1 MKKVAFITLGCKVNT
16 YETEGMKR
24 IFEENGYEVVDFGA
38 LADVCVIN
46 TCTVTHLSDKKSR
59 QMIRRARR
67 INPNAIVAAVGCY
80 AQVAP
85 DEVSNIE
92 GVNLVIGNN
101 HKADIVR
108 LVNEAS
114 HNTQKTEVSERKC
127 LSEYEKLWIDSYSER
142 IRAILKIQ
150 DGCDQFCSYCIIPY
164 ARGSVRSRNSEDII
178 NEARR
183 LSENGFTEIVLTG
196 IHLTSYG
203 KDTGDES
210 LVNVLCNLNG
220 LKGIKRIRLGSI
232 EPLYMSQEL
241 IRTLSGLE
249 KLCPHFHL
257 SLQSGCDETLMRM
270 NRRYTTS
277 EYMDIVNNI
286 RKNFLNPAI
295 TTDIMVGFPGETEEE
310 FKKTCS
316 FVEKVGFSRAHIF
329 QYSIRKGTKAAGMP
343 NQISPEIKEKRSRI
357 LIDICEK
364 SKNNYRD
371 QYLGKV
377 MEVLFE
383 NEKESLWEGH
393 TVNYIPVRVASK
405 TPLSGTICSV
415 KLIEKRGDF
424 VLGQIS

>member
-127 LSEYEKLWIDSYSER
+127 LSGYEKLWIDSYSER

-164 ARGSVRSRNSEDII
+164 ARGNVRSRNSEDII

-210 LVNVLCNLNG
+210 LVNVLCNLNS

-241 IRTLSGLE
+241 IHTLSGLE

-277 EYMDIVNNI
+277 EYIDIVNNI
-286 RKNFLNPAI
+286 RKNFLNAAI

-316 FVEKVGFSRAHIF
+316 FIEKVGFSQAHIF

-343 NQISPEIKEKRSRI
+343 NQISPEIKEKRSKI

>member
-164 ARGSVRSRNSEDII
+164 ARGNVRSRNSEDII

-210 LVNVLCNLNG
+210 LVNVLCNLNS

-241 IRTLSGLE
+241 IHTLSGLE

-286 RKNFLNPAI
+286 RKNFLNAAI

-316 FVEKVGFSRAHIF
+316 FVEKVGFSQAHIF

-343 NQISPEIKEKRSRI
+343 NQISPEIKEKRSKI

>member
-164 ARGSVRSRNSEDII
+164 ARGNVRSRNSEDII

-210 LVNVLCNLNG
+210 LVNVLCNLNS

-241 IRTLSGLE
+241 IHTLSGLE

-277 EYMDIVNNI
+277 EYIDIVNNI
-286 RKNFLNPAI
+286 RKNFLNAAI

-310 FKKTCS
+310 LKKTCS
-316 FVEKVGFSRAHIF
+316 FIEKVGFSQAHIF

-343 NQISPEIKEKRSRI
+343 NQISPEIKEKRSKI

>member
-164 ARGSVRSRNSEDII
+164 ARGNVRSRNSEDII

-210 LVNVLCNLNG
+210 LVNVLCNLNS

-241 IRTLSGLE
+241 IHTLSGLE

-277 EYMDIVNNI
+277 EYIDIVNNI
-286 RKNFLNPAI
+286 RKNFLNAAI

-316 FVEKVGFSRAHIF
+316 FVEKVGFSQAHIF

-343 NQISPEIKEKRSRI
+343 NQISPEIKEKRSKI

>member
-127 LSEYEKLWIDSYSER
+127 LSGYEKLWIDSYSER

-164 ARGSVRSRNSEDII
+164 ARGNVRSRNSEDII

-210 LVNVLCNLNG
+210 LVNVLCNLNS

-286 RKNFLNPAI
+286 RKNFLNAAI

-316 FVEKVGFSRAHIF
+316 FVEKVGFSQAHIF

-343 NQISPEIKEKRSRI
+343 NQISPEIKEKRSKI

>member
-164 ARGSVRSRNSEDII
+164 ARGNVRSRNSEDII

-210 LVNVLCNLNG
+210 LVNVLCNLNS

-241 IRTLSGLE
+241 IHTLSGLE

-277 EYMDIVNNI
+277 EYIDIVNNI
-286 RKNFLNPAI
+286 RKNFLNAAI

-316 FVEKVGFSRAHIF
+316 FIEKVGFSQAHIF

-343 NQISPEIKEKRSRI
+343 NQISPEIKEKRSKI

>member
-127 LSEYEKLWIDSYSER
+127 LSGYEKLWIDSYSER

-164 ARGSVRSRNSEDII
+164 ARGNVRSRNSEDII

-210 LVNVLCNLNG
+210 LVNVLCNLNS

-241 IRTLSGLE
+241 IHTLSGLE

-277 EYMDIVNNI
+277 EYIDIVNNI
-286 RKNFLNPAI
+286 RKNFLNAAI

-316 FVEKVGFSRAHIF
+316 FSQAHIF

-343 NQISPEIKEKRSRI
+343 NQISPEIKEKRSKI